1 MSTFGLQTS
10 NGGNMPQCRQKPH
23 MILARCRLLFHTRV
37 WRLERDESRG
47 ITRKW

>member
-23 MILARCRLLFHTRV
+23 MIPARCLRSRKLSFH
-37 WRLERDESRG
+37 EGMENG
-47 ITRKW
+47 EG